1 MRLQIT
7 NSRVRSEKML
17 IWDGKTIG
25 MLKQLF
31 LSVRE
36 KVYIKNKT
44 LKKTNC
50 KKPTYLSP
58 NKKPSNTK
66 THKQTKKPPN
76 PKLHM
81 LSHGLPE
88 ISY

>member
-1 MRLQIT
+1 
-7 NSRVRSEKML
+7 ML
-17 IWDGKTIG
+17 IWDGKTIA

-58 NKKPSNTK
+58 NKKPSKNQNTQANKK
-66 THKQTKKPPN
+66 TPKPQA
-76 PKLHM
+76 
-81 LSHGLPE
+81 SHALAWPARNQLLKT
-88 ISY
+88 